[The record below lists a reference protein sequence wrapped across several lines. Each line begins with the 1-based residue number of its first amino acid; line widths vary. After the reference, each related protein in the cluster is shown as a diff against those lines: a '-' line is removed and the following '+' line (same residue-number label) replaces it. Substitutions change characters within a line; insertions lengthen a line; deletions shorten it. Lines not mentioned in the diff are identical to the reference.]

1 MRWHNGVKLAI
12 DFRPPQ
18 AYGGAIFSGGVA
30 LTISFRQLHP
40 LFMGEVTSPISLRE
54 AFDEEDLQAIRDGM
68 DRFGIL
74 VFHGQEFTND
84 EEMAFAERL
93 DGQLNRVGVLGKKA
107 KFGDKALI
115 DISNVDE
122 SGDILDTYSRQR
134 MYSLGNRLWHTD
146 AAFNDPRGR
155 YSMLHARVVPP
166 IGGETEFCDLR
177 AAYDALDETMKLEI
191 EDLKAHFSV
200 MHSRKTLG
208 FEDFTAEEAQRL
220 EGAVHPIVHTI
231 PGSGRKSLY
240 IASHASHII
249 DWPVPDGRLLLLD
262 LRDHAVQKEFRYA
275 HQWRPGDLVI
285 WDNRCTMHRGLRYED
300 ALYRRELVR
309 VTTLDVPR
317 TAPVQEPIAVET
329 AR

>member
-1 MRWHNGVKLAI
+1 MPVT
-12 DFRPPQ
+12 FR
-18 AYGGAIFSGGVA
+18 S
-30 LTISFRQLHP
+30 LHP
-40 LFMGEVTSPISLRE
+40 LFVAEVTSPISLRE
-54 AFDEEDLQAIRDGM
+54 TFDEETLAQLRAGM
-68 DRFGIL
+68 DRYAVL
-74 VFHGQEFTND
+74 VFRGQDFTNQ

-93 DGQLNRVGVLGKKA
+93 DGQLNRVGVLTKKN
-107 KFGDKALI
+107 KFGDNALI

-134 MYSLGNRLWHTD
+134 MYSLGNRLWHCD

-166 IGGETEFCDLR
+166 VGGETEFCDLR
-177 AAYDALDETMKLEI
+177 AAYDALDDATKAEI
-191 EDLKAHFSV
+191 ADLKAHHSI

-208 FEDFTAEEAQRL
+208 FEDFTEEEAQRL
-220 EGAVHPIVHTI
+220 KGAVHPLVHTI

-262 LRDHAVQKEFRYA
+262 LRDHAVQKQFRYA
-275 HQWRPGDLVI
+275 HRWQPGDLVI

-300 ALYRRELVR
+300 GKYRRELVR

-317 TAPVQEPIAVET
+317 TTPVQQPIAVET

>member
-1 MRWHNGVKLAI
+1 MPVT
-12 DFRPPQ
+12 FR
-18 AYGGAIFSGGVA
+18 S
-30 LTISFRQLHP
+30 LHP
-40 LFMGEVTSPISLRE
+40 LFVAEVTSPISLRE
-54 AFDEEDLQAIRDGM
+54 TFDEETLAQLRAGM
-68 DRFGIL
+68 DRYAVL
-74 VFHGQEFTND
+74 VFRGQDFTNQ

-93 DGQLNRVGVLGKKA
+93 DGQLNRVGVLNKKN
-107 KFGDKALI
+107 KFGDNALI

-134 MYSLGNRLWHTD
+134 MYSLGNRLWHCD

-166 IGGETEFCDLR
+166 VGGETEFCDLR
-177 AAYDALDETMKLEI
+177 AAYDALDDATKAEI
-191 EDLKAHFSV
+191 ADLKAHHSI

-208 FEDFTAEEAQRL
+208 FEDFTEEEAQRL
-220 EGAVHPIVHTI
+220 KGAVHPLVHTI

-262 LRDHAVQKEFRYA
+262 LRDHAVQKQFRYA
-275 HQWRPGDLVI
+275 HRWQPGDLVI

-300 ALYRRELVR
+300 GKYRRELVR

-317 TAPVQEPIAVET
+317 TTPVQQPIAVET

>member
-1 MRWHNGVKLAI
+1 MQVT
-12 DFRPPQ
+12 FRP
-18 AYGGAIFSGGVA
+18 
-30 LTISFRQLHP
+30 LHP
-40 LFMGEVTSPISLRE
+40 LFVGEVASPISLRE
-54 AFDEEDLQAIRDGM
+54 TFDEETLAQLRAGM
-68 DRFGIL
+68 DEYAVVVI
-74 VFHGQEFTND
+74 HGQDFTNE

-93 DGQLNRVGVLGKKA
+93 DGQLNRFGVLTKKP

-166 IGGETEFCDLR
+166 VGGETEFCDLR
-177 AAYDALDETMKLEI
+177 AAYDALDDATKAEI

-208 FEDFTAEEAQRL
+208 FEDFTPEEAERL
-220 EGAVHPIVHTI
+220 EGAIHPLVHTI

-240 IASHASHII
+240 IASHASRII

-275 HQWRPGDLVI
+275 HRWQPGDLVI

-300 ALYRRELVR
+300 GTYRRELVR

-317 TAPVQEPIAVET
+317 TAPVQEAIAVE
-329 AR
+329 AGR